1 MYSLNLT
8 LTESEKERIMSLHNS
23 KKNNYGTSINE
34 QELATKVPPT
44 KKYKLPGI
52 TDANFNS
59 FIQSDSNQFKSAN
72 LLTPQGFKLMLNP
85 GAAGPVMDFIE
96 TILKIAAIYFTTA
109 ADIKKP
115 NYDKT
120 IVDLYNQQTAKRF
133 NNFPF
138 DSFMESYFGSFQMFK
153 KGMETLIVNKL
164 SSLGKS

>member
-8 LTESEKERIMSLHNS
+8 LTESEKKRIMSLHNS

-34 QELATKVPPT
+34 QEMSPPTTT

-52 TDANFNS
+52 TDENLNS
-59 FIQSDSNQFKSAN
+59 FIQSDNNQFKSAN
-72 LLTPQGFKLMLNP
+72 LLTPQGFELMLKP
-85 GAAGPVMDFIE
+85 GTAGPVMDFIQM
-96 TILKIAAIYFTTA
+96 ILKLAAYNFTTA

-120 IVDLYNQQTAKRF
+120 IVDLYNQQTSKRL

-138 DSFMESYFGSFQMFK
+138 NNFMESYFGSIEMFK

-164 SSLGKS
+164 NSLGKS